1 MSFLTRRTIITRAPL
16 ALAATAIH
24 CGSDD
29 SSQEAGLD
37 QRPLWT
43 AGEDGYHSYRIPA
56 LLTTQSGALLAFC
69 EGRRN
74 NRRDHGDIDLI
85 MKRSTDGGETWSS
98 HVVVY
103 EEGGSADVTIGNPCP
118 VVDQDTGTIWMPFC
132 RDNKEVLITK
142 SEDDGVTW
150 SVPVNISQGVMHGH
164 WVWVATGPGVSIQME
179 QGPHK
184 GRLVVPCDHGVM
196 SGEQRI
202 HHSHVFYSDDHGET
216 WQLGGL
222 LPEHTDE
229 AQVVELTDGRLLIN
243 MRSYWGK
250 VAKDKGKLG
259 KRALAWSDDGGAT
272 WSDLAFDETLIE
284 PVCQGSFVRYTLAA
298 DSGKDCVLF
307 SNPASTESR
316 VNMTVRISYDEG
328 ESWPVAKS
336 LHSGPSAYSSLA
348 ALGNNTVACLYER
361 GDDSAYETLTLARFT
376 LDWLTDAEDRV
387 GS

>member
-1 MSFLTRRTIITRAPL
+1 MPSLTRRTIITQAPL

-29 SSQEAGLD
+29 SSQQSGLD
-37 QRPLWT
+37 QKPLWT
-43 AGEDGYHSYRIPA
+43 SGQDGYHSYRIPA

-74 NRRDHGDIDLI
+74 NRRDDGDIDLI
-85 MKRSTDGGETWSS
+85 MKRSTDGGVTWSP
-98 HVVVY
+98 HTVVY
-103 EEGGSADVTIGNPCP
+103 EQGGAAELTIGNPCP
-118 VVDQDTGTIWMPFC
+118 VVDQDTGVIWMPFC

-142 SEDDGVTW
+142 SEDDGATW
-150 SVPVNISQGVMHGH
+150 SAPVNISSDVMHGH
-164 WVWVATGPGVSIQME
+164 WVWVATGPGVSIQIQ

-202 HHSHVFYSDDHGET
+202 HHSHVFFSDDHGDT
-216 WQLGGL
+216 WQLGGS

-229 AQVVELTDGRLLIN
+229 SQVVELTDGRLLIN

-250 VAKDKGKLG
+250 VAKDKERLG

-284 PVCQGSFVRYTLAA
+284 PVCQGSFLRHTLAA
-298 DSGKDCVLF
+298 DGGRDRLLF

-316 VNMTVRISYDEG
+316 TNMTVRVSYDEA
-328 ESWPVAKS
+328 ESWLVAKS

-348 ALGNNTVACLYER
+348 VLSDETIACLYER

-376 LDWLTDAEDRV
+376 LDWLTDGEDRV

>member
-1 MSFLTRRTIITRAPL
+1 
-16 ALAATAIH
+16 
-24 CGSDD
+24 
-29 SSQEAGLD
+29 
-37 QRPLWT
+37 
-43 AGEDGYHSYRIPA
+43 
-56 LLTTQSGALLAFC
+56 
-69 EGRRN
+69 
-74 NRRDHGDIDLI
+74 
-85 MKRSTDGGETWSS
+85 
-98 HVVVY
+98 
-103 EEGGSADVTIGNPCP
+103 
-118 VVDQDTGTIWMPFC
+118 
-132 RDNKEVLITK
+132 
-142 SEDDGVTW
+142 
-150 SVPVNISQGVMHGH
+150 
-164 WVWVATGPGVSIQME
+164 
-179 QGPHK
+179 
-184 GRLVVPCDHGVM
+184 M